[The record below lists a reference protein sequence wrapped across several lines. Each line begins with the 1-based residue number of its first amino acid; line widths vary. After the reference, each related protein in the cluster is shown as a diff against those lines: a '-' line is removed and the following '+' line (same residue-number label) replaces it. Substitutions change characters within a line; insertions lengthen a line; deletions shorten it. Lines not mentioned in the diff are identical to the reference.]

1 MSEQE
6 ILNAVQ
12 DIFRDNF
19 DDDTLE
25 ITRSTC
31 ADDIEDWDS
40 LEQINLL
47 TAIEKKFNIKFK
59 LADVRGLK
67 DVGDLLDLVAE
78 GAKRICKAASAA
90 FFRTTKEPAMNHY
103 TLAEMTPG
111 LTEEFTVTVTPEMMD
126 AFRAITGDV
135 SPIHI
140 DADYARGRGFPGR
153 VVYGMLGASFFSTLA
168 GVYLPGEHCL
178 LHGVECKFAKPIFIG
193 DTLTVKGTVV
203 GVSEIGSEAEIKAVI
218 TNQDG
223 KRVTRGI
230 IKAGLAK

>member
-1 MSEQE
+1 
-6 ILNAVQ
+6 
-12 DIFRDNF
+12 
-19 DDDTLE
+19 
-25 ITRSTC
+25 
-31 ADDIEDWDS
+31 
-40 LEQINLL
+40 
-47 TAIEKKFNIKFK
+47 
-59 LADVRGLK
+59 
-67 DVGDLLDLVAE
+67 
-78 GAKRICKAASAA
+78 
-90 FFRTTKEPAMNHY
+90 MNHY

-153 VVYGMLGASFFSTLA
+153 VVYGMLGASFFSTL
-168 GVYLPGEHCL
+168 
-178 LHGVECKFAKPIFIG
+178 ECKFAKPIFIG

-203 GVSEIGSEAEIKAVI
+203 SVSEIGSEAEIKAVI

>member
-1 MSEQE
+1 
-6 ILNAVQ
+6 
-12 DIFRDNF
+12 
-19 DDDTLE
+19 
-25 ITRSTC
+25 
-31 ADDIEDWDS
+31 
-40 LEQINLL
+40 
-47 TAIEKKFNIKFK
+47 
-59 LADVRGLK
+59 
-67 DVGDLLDLVAE
+67 
-78 GAKRICKAASAA
+78 
-90 FFRTTKEPAMNHY
+90 MNHY

-153 VVYGMLGASFFSTLA
+153 VVYGMLGASFFS
-168 GVYLPGEHCL
+168 
-178 LHGVECKFAKPIFIG
+178 KPIFIG

-203 GVSEIGSEAEIKAVI
+203 SVSEIGSEAEIKAVI